1 MVYFIYCEAVFRC
14 SIHTHMKLNI
24 EKGEI
29 LMKVRIQTLWK
40 VPVFCMVASWISFSI
55 TVYLGG
61 FFFGVKTVD
70 ADGVTIVSTDP
81 VRSAIFHTVI
91 FLIIVLI
98 GGLWAFRSM
107 TKKEIAISAG
117 IMSSI
122 YLLIILAQSLF
133 PNFPL
138 ELSVTL
144 AYIQNWKGMI
154 SQFLM
159 KLTDNIM
166 ISEILSSFGP
176 LLFISFGRKEI

>member
-1 MVYFIYCEAVFRC
+1 
-14 SIHTHMKLNI
+14 
-24 EKGEI
+24 
-29 LMKVRIQTLWK
+29 MKVRIQTLWK

-55 TVYLGG
+55 TAYLGG
-61 FFFGVKTVD
+61 FFFFFMTVD

-91 FLIIVLI
+91 FLIIVLV

-107 TKKEIAISAG
+107 TKKEIEISDG

-133 PNFPL
+133 STFPL

-176 LLFISFGRKEI
+176 LLFIPFGRKEI

>member
-1 MVYFIYCEAVFRC
+1 
-14 SIHTHMKLNI
+14 
-24 EKGEI
+24 
-29 LMKVRIQTLWK
+29 MKVRIQTLWK

-55 TVYLGG
+55 TAYLGG

-81 VRSAIFHTVI
+81 VRSVIFHTVI

-107 TKKEIAISAG
+107 TKKEIAVSAG

>member
-1 MVYFIYCEAVFRC
+1 
-14 SIHTHMKLNI
+14 
-24 EKGEI
+24 
-29 LMKVRIQTLWK
+29 
-40 VPVFCMVASWISFSI
+40 
-55 TVYLGG
+55 
-61 FFFGVKTVD
+61 
-70 ADGVTIVSTDP
+70 
-81 VRSAIFHTVI
+81 
-91 FLIIVLI
+91 
-98 GGLWAFRSM
+98 M

-176 LLFISFGRKEI
+176 LLFIPFGRKEI